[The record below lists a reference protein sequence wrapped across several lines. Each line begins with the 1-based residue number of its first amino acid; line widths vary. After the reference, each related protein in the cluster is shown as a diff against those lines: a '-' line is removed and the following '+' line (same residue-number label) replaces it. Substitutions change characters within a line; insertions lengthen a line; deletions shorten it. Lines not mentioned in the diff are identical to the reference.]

1 MQSRIDWKLIV
12 SPLNDAAPKVRA
24 TFIWLLS
31 IMACVLI
38 SPVYA
43 EPSIT
48 RGLSL
53 EKFGKQIFS
62 DRRFSASG
70 QTSCRSCHKPEFAFS
85 DQRAVSIKDDGTE
98 TELSTPALFNM
109 KQKIGFFSLQPVFSL
124 KAAVERCFKRNQSS
138 DGMDIYAVLEGDAG
152 LSRFVIHN
160 FGRVSSDAVYQSV
173 AAYLKTIQTSNS
185 RYDRYRQGELS
196 ALTYSEQSGMVLF
209 EQKGCIY
216 CHGGKEMGGMVYSDS
231 IDTSVDRD
239 VQALRLRN
247 LSLTAPY
254 FSDGSARTLSEAIY
268 RMSKR
273 YSATPISQNDLEKIR
288 LFLLS
293 NESSISDFEGPVRYE
308 NER

>member
-1 MQSRIDWKLIV
+1 MRVV
-12 SPLNDAAPKVRA
+12 SV
-24 TFIWLLS
+24 WLLS
-31 IMACVLI
+31 ILAFVLMT
-38 SPVYA
+38 PVHA
-43 EPSIT
+43 EPSIAP
-48 RGLSL
+48 GLTL
-53 EKFGKQIFS
+53 EAFGKQVFS

-70 QTSCRSCHKPEFAFS
+70 QTSCRSCHKPEFGFS
-85 DQRAVSIKDDGTE
+85 DHRAVSIKDDGTA
-98 TELSTPALFNM
+98 TALSTPALFNM
-109 KQKIGFFSLQPVFSL
+109 KQKIGFFSLHPVFSL
-124 KAAVERCFKRNQSS
+124 KAAVERCFKRNQNI
-138 DGMDIYAVLEGDAG
+138 DETDIYGVLERDAG
-152 LSRFVIHN
+152 LSRFAIHN
-160 FGRVSSDAVYQSV
+160 FGRASADVVYQSV

-216 CHGGKEMGGMVYSDS
+216 CHSGREMGGMAYSNS
-231 IDTSVDRD
+231 IDTHVNRD
-239 VQALRLRN
+239 VQVLRLRN

-254 FSDGSARTLSEAIY
+254 FSDGSAQTLSEAIY

-273 YSATPISQNDLEKIR
+273 YSATPVSQSDLEKIR